1 MERNQPKVWS
11 TSKSP
16 NHTCSENAQ
25 YNRGTSHTRQF
36 TWTSAFA
43 RRNGKYKVQMFDEQ
57 SAEKVRYCHKKCC
70 LIFCMLS
77 TIVSITLILL
87 LCLVWLADT
96 RNDVIPVDD
105 VQRLTALRLQ
115 VENRVTQWNAD
126 MYQNED
132 DSGGQTTDVLTSIAH
147 RAYVMQEIVR
157 EIVAMKNSSFS
168 DITGNQEANTLFRSV
183 AGDLCD
189 PDVTCSNDII
199 TSPYRT
205 IDGSCNN
212 LDHTDWGMAWTPQR
226 REIPPDYHNVIG
238 APRQYSK
245 STVHRDLPSPRLVS
259 NTVHRARTDRR
270 TDNTSTIMVMAFGQ
284 FLSHDLSITPE
295 MKGPKSRP
303 FKCCRNGHRAALS
316 GPFDSCLPITIPESD
331 MYFRSGDC
339 MEFVRSAAAV
349 CPNCRICGR
358 EQLNGMT
365 SYIDASQVYAE
376 TTQGCRKLRN
386 STGGRL
392 SVSGNKDLLPYAA
405 NDTCRLSVYGQHCF
419 AAGDSR
425 VNVVPNLS
433 SHHIMF
439 VRLHNQLADRLAGIN
454 PAWDDERLFQ
464 ESRKLVIGIIQQFAY
479 AEYLPA
485 VLGNDI
491 MERYRLN
498 VQADGGHA
506 RVYDASIDATVFN
519 AFNAAAFRFG
529 HTTVPDLQESLKKS
543 YASEYKTSIET
554 TYNDPNMTYHH
565 CDGVVRWITHSPALP
580 TDGNFGVGI
589 RDKLFPDA
597 HNVSTDLAARNIQRG
612 RDHGLPP
619 YNRWRRHCGLSE
631 ITLGEFQ
638 AAGAVMGDFDV
649 DTADS
654 IRSVYEHPD
663 DIDLF
668 TGAIKERHLA
678 KAQVGPLFAC
688 LLGTQFKRLKYGD
701 RFYFENPSP
710 AGGPD
715 TGFSLEQLKSIR
727 KLRLSKVLCQTM
739 NTPRIQPDVF
749 KPPSEWNPLVACE
762 SLPDIDLEPWLSL

>member
-1 MERNQPKVWS
+1 
-11 TSKSP
+11 
-16 NHTCSENAQ
+16 
-25 YNRGTSHTRQF
+25 
-36 TWTSAFA
+36 
-43 RRNGKYKVQMFDEQ
+43 
-57 SAEKVRYCHKKCC
+57 
-70 LIFCMLS
+70 
-77 TIVSITLILL
+77 
-87 LCLVWLADT
+87 
-96 RNDVIPVDD
+96 
-105 VQRLTALRLQ
+105 
-115 VENRVTQWNAD
+115 
-126 MYQNED
+126 
-132 DSGGQTTDVLTSIAH
+132 
-147 RAYVMQEIVR
+147 MQEIVR

-205 IDGSCNN
+205 IDGS
-212 LDHTDWGMAWTPQR
+212 
-226 REIPPDYHNVIG
+226 
-238 APRQYSK
+238 
-245 STVHRDLPSPRLVS
+245 
-259 NTVHRARTDRR
+259 DRR
-270 TDNTSTIMVMAFGQ
+270 SSPVQQVHCPPGSTESPAGQQHGSPGTDGQ
-284 FLSHDLSITPE
+284 TDGQHI
-295 MKGPKSRP
+295 
-303 FKCCRNGHRAALS
+303 HHH
-316 GPFDSCLPITIPESD
+316 
-331 MYFRSGDC
+331 
-339 MEFVRSAAAV
+339 
-349 CPNCRICGR
+349 
-358 EQLNGMT
+358 
-365 SYIDASQVYAE
+365 
-376 TTQGCRKLRN
+376 
-386 STGGRL
+386 GRL

-565 CDGVVRWITHSPALP
+565 CDGVVR
-580 TDGNFGVGI
+580 NFGVGI

-715 TGFSLEQLKSIR
+715 TGFSLGFFL
-727 KLRLSKVLCQTM
+727 L
-739 NTPRIQPDVF
+739 
-749 KPPSEWNPLVACE
+749 
-762 SLPDIDLEPWLSL
+762 